1 MADNITRL
9 PNKSPARST
18 TMVSKG
24 RTNIIPEPKAG
35 QLYRLPTQTSPANK
49 NVPRVTRENAIRA
62 KNPQT
67 NKINSGKFAYGPKP
81 SAGPSMGS
89 RIAGTVAR
97 GALRAAGPVGALIG
111 MTGSAGTVAR
121 GALRAAGPVGALVSM
136 TSPAGAPKGHPA
148 YESSTIRKTGSYGP
162 LMKGNSK
169 PSGKIS
175 VPGGRGI
182 TAFGGSSKPP
192 KSTGG
197 KMAVPGGRG
206 VTAITFGGSSK
217 DQSRVPASRSGGFMG
232 PSKSSGGMR
241 SGPGATG
248 GSKTAS
254 KTTSKSS
261 GGMRSGPGATGGSKT
276 AGRSTSSKSNLGTS
290 RF

>member
-1 MADNITRL
+1 MAKKPPGFSVGN
-9 PNKSPARST
+9 
-18 TMVSKG
+18 VQYG
-24 RTNIIPEPKAG
+24 RFSGVNSRRA
-35 QLYRLPTQTSPANK
+35 AN
-49 NVPRVTRENAIRA
+49 ENATVRERV
-62 KNPQT
+62 
-67 NKINSGKFAYGPKP
+67 NKLKSLTAETDRMLKADKSYKLTSGSAAYGPKP
-81 SAGPSMGS
+81 SAGPSMGAK
-89 RIAGTVAR
+89 IAGTVAR
-97 GALRAAGPVGALIG
+97 GALRAAGPVGALVG
-111 MTGSAGTVAR
+111 MTK
-121 GALRAAGPVGALVSM
+121 
-136 TSPAGAPKGHPA
+136 PAGAPKGHPA
-148 YESSTIRKTGSYGP
+148 YEASTVRKTGSYGP

-175 VPGGRGI
+175 VPGGRGV

-232 PSKSSGGMR
+232 PSK
-241 SGPGATG
+241 
-248 GSKTAS
+248 
-254 KTTSKSS
+254 TTSKSS
-261 GGMRSGPGATGGSKT
+261 GGTRSGPGATGGSKT

>member
-49 NVPRVTRENAIRA
+49 NVPRFTRENAIRA

-81 SAGPSMGS
+81 STAPSMGAK
-89 RIAGTVAR
+89 IAGTVAR
-97 GALRAAGPVGALIG
+97 GVLRAAGPVGAMAG
-111 MTGSAGTVAR
+111 MIR
-121 GALRAAGPVGALVSM
+121 
-136 TSPAGAPKGHPA
+136 PAGA
-148 YESSTIRKTGSYGP
+148 GSDKPTGP

-175 VPGGRGI
+175 VPGGRGV

-232 PSKSSGGMR
+232 PSK
-241 SGPGATG
+241 
-248 GSKTAS
+248 
-254 KTTSKSS
+254 TTSKSS
-261 GGMRSGPGATGGSKT
+261 GGTRSGPGATGGSKT

>member
-1 MADNITRL
+1 
-9 PNKSPARST
+9 
-18 TMVSKG
+18 MVSKG

-35 QLYRLPTQTSPANK
+35 QLYRLPTQTTPANK

-62 KNPQT
+62 KYPQT
-67 NKINSGKFAYGPKP
+67 NKINSGKAAYGPKP

-97 GALRAAGPVGALIG
+97 GMLRAAGPVGAMAG
-111 MTGSAGTVAR
+111 MIGSAGP
-121 GALRAAGPVGALVSM
+121 GSDKPPKYGMSLRERSAKNSATKVS
-136 TSPAGAPKGHPA
+136 G
-148 YESSTIRKTGSYGP
+148 
-162 LMKGNSK
+162 
-169 PSGKIS
+169 GKMS
-175 VPGGRGI
+175 VIGGRGV
-182 TAFGGSSKPP
+182 TAFGGSPKPP

-217 DQSRVPASRSGGFMG
+217 DQSRVPTSRSGGFMG
-232 PSKSSGGMR
+232 PSK
-241 SGPGATG
+241 T
-248 GSKTAS
+248 TS
-254 KTTSKSS
+254 KTTSKPS